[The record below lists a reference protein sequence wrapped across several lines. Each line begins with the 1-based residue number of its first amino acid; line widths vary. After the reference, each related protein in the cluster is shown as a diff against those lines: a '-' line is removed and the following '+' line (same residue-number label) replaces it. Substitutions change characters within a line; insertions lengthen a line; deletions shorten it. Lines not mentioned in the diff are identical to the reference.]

1 MLVARRRL
9 HAQLGRRLGGIDRRG
24 CVGDRAAHRAVV
36 ESEGGAH
43 GQRAHRRLR
52 HSQVS
57 VPCRPVVTPRRP
69 MREAPSTNHGVGA
82 ITEVWVT
89 MPSTIACS
97 IPSFTDLHIP
107 RSSACTT
114 SRIVATRRAYAAV
127 VGRRRS
133 VTRCAATCAL
143 RNVS

>member
-1 MLVARRRL
+1 
-9 HAQLGRRLGGIDRRG
+9 
-24 CVGDRAAHRAVV
+24 
-36 ESEGGAH
+36 
-43 GQRAHRRLR
+43 
-52 HSQVS
+52 
-57 VPCRPVVTPRRP
+57 

-114 SRIVATRRAYAAV
+114 SRIVATRRRLRG
-127 VGRRRS
+127 GRRS
-133 VTRCAATCAL
+133 PTIGHPMRCNMRV